1 SEPRRLG
8 ITNRHAKP
16 CVHAFDTTGDM
27 SAVNMTYSPSGSIA
41 IFNPSESAS
50 CAFAPI
56 TTRLWDLAQDMEH
69 RNVLDLT
76 LDIMGLIA
84 HSRTGI

>member
-1 SEPRRLG
+1 
-8 ITNRHAKP
+8 
-16 CVHAFDTTGDM
+16 M

-50 CAFAPI
+50 CAFAAITPI
-56 TTRLWDLAQDMEH
+56 LWDLAQDMAH
-69 RNVLDLT
+69 RDVLDLT